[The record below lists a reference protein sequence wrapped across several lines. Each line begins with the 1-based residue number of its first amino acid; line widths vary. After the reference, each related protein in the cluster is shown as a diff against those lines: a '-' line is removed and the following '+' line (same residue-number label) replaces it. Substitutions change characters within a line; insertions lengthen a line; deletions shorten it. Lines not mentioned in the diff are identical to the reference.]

1 MKDVREAVKLV
12 LSCCS
17 LHEIC
22 LINCD
27 EFEEYIQEGLSEN
40 EEINDFQDV
49 LQRTPTAEQKRQSVV
64 NMLR

>member
-40 EEINDFQDV
+40 EEINDFQEHL
-49 LQRTPTAEQKRQSVV
+49 LQNKNASQW
-64 NMLR
+64 